1 MGSGGRYTLESK
13 QEAVRLLKSGQG
25 IEAVTE
31 FQLRLPWQETSS
43 RRIRELC

>member
-1 MGSGGRYTLESK
+1 MHYLE

-31 FQLRLPWQETSS
+31 FQMRLPRQETN
-43 RRIRELC
+43 